1 MKRILG
7 KLYVQVLIAVVLG
20 AIVGV
25 LFPETGTALKPIGD
39 GFIKLIKMLL
49 APVIF
54 LTVVSGIARMENMK
68 ELGRVGVRALLYFE
82 VVSTLALAIG
92 LIVVDVFK
100 PGAGMN
106 IDPKALDTSSI
117 ATYTTQAPHNSFMD
131 FILSIIPDT
140 IVDAFAKGNV
150 LQILL
155 FSILLG
161 VALANAGP
169 RARIFIDVI
178 DSLMRGMFNIVNMVM
193 RLAPIGAFGAIAFT
207 IGKYGFG
214 SMFSLGKLMA
224 CVYLTCVVFV
234 IFVLGPICR
243 YSGFSLWKF
252 LRFIK
257 EELFTVL
264 GTSSS
269 ESVLPQMITKME
281 QAGCSKPVAGMMIPA
296 GLSFNPDGQAIYYT
310 IAAIFIAQATNTP
323 LTLTD
328 QLIVLAVLMFTSKGS
343 AGVSGSGFIILAA
356 TLASLGSIPVSGM
369 VLLLGVD
376 RFMSEARAITN
387 TIGNGVGCLA
397 IAKWVGALD
406 TARLKRAL
414 DGEEEA
420 VEEAVV
426 AKAPGFTLQSENA
439 HPLGGVKAVTRS

>member
-1 MKRILG
+1 MKRILS

-25 LFPETGTALKPIGD
+25 LLPETAASLKPIGD

-117 ATYTTQAPHNSFMD
+117 TTYTTQAPHNSFMD

-140 IVDAFAKGNV
+140 IVGAFAQGNV

-178 DSLMRGMFNIVNMVM
+178 DSLMKGMFNIVNMVM

-281 QAGCSKPVAGMMIPA
+281 RAGCSKPVAGMMIPA

-356 TLASLGSIPVSGM
+356 TLASLGKIPVSGM

-387 TIGNGVGCLA
+387 TIGNGVGTLA

-406 TARLKRAL
+406 MAKLNRAL
-414 DGEEEA
+414 EGKDEE
-420 VEEAVV
+420 VEEPVAVKP
-426 AKAPGFTLQSENA
+426 AGFALQPDASSSLA
-439 HPLGGVKAVTRS
+439 ATKVVTRS

>member
-193 RLAPIGAFGAIAFT
+193 RLAPLGAFGAL
-207 IGKYGFG
+207 
-214 SMFSLGKLMA
+214 SL
-224 CVYLTCVVFV
+224 
-234 IFVLGPICR
+234 IHI
-243 YSGFSLWKF
+243 
-252 LRFIK
+252 
-257 EELFTVL
+257 
-264 GTSSS
+264 
-269 ESVLPQMITKME
+269 
-281 QAGCSKPVAGMMIPA
+281 
-296 GLSFNPDGQAIYYT
+296 
-310 IAAIFIAQATNTP
+310 
-323 LTLTD
+323 
-328 QLIVLAVLMFTSKGS
+328 
-343 AGVSGSGFIILAA
+343 
-356 TLASLGSIPVSGM
+356 
-369 VLLLGVD
+369 
-376 RFMSEARAITN
+376 
-387 TIGNGVGCLA
+387 
-397 IAKWVGALD
+397 
-406 TARLKRAL
+406 
-414 DGEEEA
+414 
-420 VEEAVV
+420 
-426 AKAPGFTLQSENA
+426 
-439 HPLGGVKAVTRS
+439 

>member
-193 RLAPIGAFGAIAFT
+193 RLAPLGAFGAIAFT

-252 LRFIK
+252 LRYIK

-356 TLASLGSIPVSGM
+356 TLASLGNIPVSGM

-406 TARLKRAL
+406 TARLKRVL
-414 DGEEEA
+414 DGEEQV
-420 VEEAVV
+420 VEEVV
-426 AKAPGFTLQSENA
+426 AAKTPSFTLQPENA
-439 HPLGGVKAVTRS
+439 HPLGGVKTASHI